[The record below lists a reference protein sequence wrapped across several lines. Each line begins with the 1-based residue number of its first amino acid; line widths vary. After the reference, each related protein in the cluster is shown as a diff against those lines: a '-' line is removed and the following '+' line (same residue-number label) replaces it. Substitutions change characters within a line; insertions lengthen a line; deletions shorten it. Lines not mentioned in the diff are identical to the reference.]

1 MFCAALTLMRPVGR
15 GFDVLSCHKISDLW
29 QNPLLTCVYLPH
41 TLSVCCTMIQY
52 DPTSGS
58 VHTEIHFCVL
68 RYAPY
73 MHSTSKSHDH
83 ETYHITRNMRGV
95 RGDVGE
101 VWACSCCELLATG
114 GPIIFAQI
122 GVCVSQTGCTAAQHD
137 TLNHW
142 FGKQRD
148 NPATSS
154 KRSESVE
161 KVNTLLHPHTNKRIR
176 HDSRATDVINV
187 YMSRNL

>member
-1 MFCAALTLMRPVGR
+1 MRYNMIHWDSFLHP
-15 GFDVLSCHKISDLW
+15 
-29 QNPLLTCVYLPH
+29 QTCIIY
-41 TLSVCCTMIQY
+41 TQ
-52 DPTSGS
+52 
-58 VHTEIHFCVL
+58 
-68 RYAPY
+68 
-73 MHSTSKSHDH
+73 STSKSHDH
-83 ETYHITRNMRGV
+83 ETYHIMKNMRGV
-95 RGDVGE
+95 RGDVGK

-148 NPATSS
+148 NLATSS

-161 KVNTLLHPHTNKRIR
+161 KVNTLLHPRTNKHIY
-176 HDSRATDVINV
+176 HDSWATVVIIV
-187 YMSRNL
+187 YMSRLKKSVNGSHDSKDHLYFNEEAILIQTTIFSYQTLTTALCHHENKVFL